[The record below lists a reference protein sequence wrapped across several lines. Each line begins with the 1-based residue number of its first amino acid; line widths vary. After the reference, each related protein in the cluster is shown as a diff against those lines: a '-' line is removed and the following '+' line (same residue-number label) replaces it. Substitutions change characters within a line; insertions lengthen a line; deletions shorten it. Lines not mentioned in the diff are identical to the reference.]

1 METVLRSNAGVLRM
15 EDQWDDVEKRAGGGR
30 SVVRTGVAEDASPIL
45 TRGERKP
52 LVDLPFIFSLGL
64 LEYQK
69 C

>member
-15 EDQWDDVEKRAGGGR
+15 EDQWDDVETRARGGH

>member
-1 METVLRSNAGVLRM
+1 M
-15 EDQWDDVEKRAGGGR
+15 EDQWDDVETRARGGH